1 MSLIPFQTNIF
12 STNEMYHKQNWH
24 NTKIES
30 TAHEEKVYCLSWN
43 AFNSAN
49 NQTWKCIFLRRE
61 ITLEIMYNQTPSRSK
76 YCCILLRYYANLTCG
91 ISYSLINS
99 FHNSVNN
106 ALISYHAPV
115 FCPSITVVHCFA
127 KPALPIIINIL
138 AKYREI
144 NLINKIGLGDRALK
158 LEEEVFMETM

>member
-1 MSLIPFQTNIF
+1 MRRRSIVSHEMLLIQQT
-12 STNEMYHKQNWH
+12 
-24 NTKIES
+24 TKLEN
-30 TAHEEKVYCLSWN
+30 V
-43 AFNSAN
+43 F
-49 NQTWKCIFLRRE
+49 FLRRE

-144 NLINKIGLGDRALK
+144 NLINKIGLGDRASM
-158 LEEEVFMETM
+158 LEEEVFMETMQAATTIGTVTLTRTGR